1 MHLYLHTALIV
12 TSGRRRF
19 TPRRILPASVNS
31 ISPSRRSSVR
41 RLNSPKISV
50 IAAPRTVN
58 PPTCLLLL
66 ATKTLKTMTPRRR
79 FASTGGVTL
88 RATSNSVS
96 APNRSWRNVRRPA
109 ATGGP
114 ATRSTGWWKGSD
126 DDSKT
131 AEAFLRRR
139 RPAKT
144 LTRARH
150 QKEKQIL
157 SALCR

>member
-1 MHLYLHTALIV
+1 MHLNLHAALTV
-12 TSGRRRF
+12 TSERRRS
-19 TPRRILPASVNS
+19 TPHHILPVSVNS
-31 ISPSRRSSVR
+31 ISPSRRSSVH

-58 PPTCLLLL
+58 PPACLLLL
-66 ATKTLKTMTPRRR
+66 ATRTLKTMTPRRR

-109 ATGGP
+109 VTGGP
-114 ATRSTGWWKGSD
+114 ATSPTGWWKGSSG
-126 DDSKT
+126 DSKT

-144 LTRARH
+144 QARH
-150 QKEKQIL
+150 QKEKRIL